1 MTHAPACYQDV
12 DDVLD
17 LSYMPNTSEDIDVN
31 NLLDL
36 SYVPSTAEDIVL
48 FEEKQK
54 YMYSSVQASS
64 RKKSSLID
72 QGANGGISTGIDTRV
87 IAIERHSHGMVDI
100 CGIDNHEITTSIPIA
115 TAAGAVARSQ
125 PGNVILLMRQ
135 YAYHPQ
141 Q

>member
-1 MTHAPACYQDV
+1 MTHALACYQDV

-17 LSYMPNTSEDIDVN
+17 LSYVPNTTEYIDVN
-31 NLLDL
+31 DLLDLL

-48 FEEKQK
+48 LKEKQK
-54 YMYSSVQASS
+54 YMYSLVQASS

-87 IAIERHSHGMVDI
+87 IERHSHGMVDI

-115 TAAGAVARSQ
+115 TAGALCYKADES
-125 PGNVILLMRQ
+125 
-135 YAYHPQ
+135 ADESKK
-141 Q
+141 